1 VSSMSVGR
9 FKGAGRGFVG
19 RWPVFGGSDSSANLT
34 DNCSVRVCFEVGG
47 CPDDWSAILYNKP
60 LCLFNITT
68 RIVLNLL
75 IVIMR
80 GEFRFFIV

>member
-47 CPDDWSAILYNKP
+47 CPDDWSAIL
-60 LCLFNITT
+60 
-68 RIVLNLL
+68 
-75 IVIMR
+75 
-80 GEFRFFIV
+80 